1 MKMKKYLALTLVL
14 LFINLSFS
22 QNKKDVLLTIDG
34 KPVYTSEFKRVYNKN
49 LDLVKDES
57 QKSVESYLDL
67 FIDYKI
73 KVAEAYAQK
82 LDKDE
87 TYISEFNQYRD
98 QLSRNYILENKVT
111 SELSL
116 EAYERSLEEINA
128 NHILVLSK
136 YEDIPQ
142 DTLKAYNKIKAI
154 YDRAKAGE
162 DFVALAKE
170 NSEEPNADKGG
181 GQLGYFTAFA
191 MLYPF
196 ETAAYNTQVGGV
208 SEIVR
213 TQYGYHIIKVN
224 DRRKRGS
231 QITTSHI
238 MLSDKGSNRTF
249 VPADRIIELYA
260 LLQQGEDFAKLAEQ
274 YSDDKNSAKN
284 GGQLQK
290 FRKGELRAPKFEEAA
305 FSLENAGD
313 YSKPVKSQFGWH
325 IIQLNEKHSI
335 PTYEEER
342 ESLEKKVKN
351 GVRSKIVTSALN
363 DQIKDKYGY
372 VEVTNYVPFFNIYVS
387 DDILKKKW
395 EYDTIGNAQDRVIF
409 TIGKKEIRFSDF
421 AKFIV
426 SRQKQQF
433 TATEK
438 SYVLADFYY
447 EFESLELKNYFR
459 DNLEFENVQYASTI
473 REYRNGLLIFDLMN
487 KNIWMKAKNDTLGL
501 QNFYETV
508 KENYTWDDRVD
519 AVIVTSTTEDAAL
532 VARNLMLNDKTS
544 EEIKGVLNV
553 DDQINVIISEGVF
566 EKGQRELP
574 GNFEVKVGV
583 SETYS
588 NKDGFTI
595 VRVNKVIPTDIKP
608 LGTVKGKVM
617 SDYQND
623 LESKW
628 MMRLRDMY
636 KVKIHKK
643 ALKRVKKELDS

>member
-1 MKMKKYLALTLVL
+1 MKMKKYLALILVL

-22 QNKKDVLLTIDG
+22 QNKKDVLLTVDG

-57 QKSVESYLDL
+57 QKSVEGYLDL

-73 KVAEAYAQK
+73 KVAEAYAQN

-170 NSEEPNADKGG
+170 NSEEPNADNGG
-181 GQLGYFTAFA
+181 GQLGYFTSFA

-508 KENYTWDDRVD
+508 KENYTWNDRVD